1 MPQLEQLNTYVSQ
14 IIWLTIT
21 FVGLYLFLRAVVIPR
36 IATVL
41 EERQQRISE
50 DLDRAAKLKAESEE
64 LREAYEQ
71 ALATARSDAQAKV
84 REVTDAAR
92 EEAEKQSQALSSR
105 ISGEIAEAEKRIG
118 EAKTEALADLK
129 DVAAGLAQDVTQKL
143 IGAKI
148 DAKKAG
154 AAVAAAAKERG

>member
-84 REVTDAAR
+84 REVSDAAR

-105 ISGEIAEAEKRIG
+105 IAGEIAEAEKRIG
-118 EAKTEALADLK
+118 AAKTEALAGLK

-143 IGAKI
+143 IGAKV